1 MLILPIMIIYIII
14 MLILLVLSYLL
25 TRRSDRSTSRF
36 VRLGAI
42 TPKNPLFVKVKQFS
56 FFNLRPYYV
65 LFVAGLQIPPSTSHR
80 DCVGILNSFFQ
91 RKFGLSGVVNK
102 LLVFHPSCDMR
113 RSIAIVRVSHSSY
126 SFVLRCKHICLRGS
140 TVTVDKLRHRPSIKR
155 HYNMRNN
162 RPRPLDCGTA
172 HPSIALPPP
181 PPTHQPI
188 SQPPPPPPGPIPI
201 PSPPNAAH
209 TAQDVGPIHGGCTA
223 INGFQQG
230 DAGQRVRDGT
240 TLRVIGESA
249 GRIGADP
256 TPPEPILGSTPPN
269 SAQIQPSEAPPA
281 QEPQDAPV
289 IVGGAA
295 DNPEYAAE
303 EIIDEKMERGRKF
316 YLVRFVGCLEPEWCS
331 ARDVSNTL
339 RQEWWKFHPP
349 SQSSRPSRPPSR
361 VGTQSTQ

>member
-36 VRLGAI
+36 VRLGAV
-42 TPKNPLFVKVKQFS
+42 TPKNPLFVQVKQFS
-56 FFNLRPYYV
+56 FFKLRPYYV

-80 DCVGILNSFFQ
+80 ECVGILNSFFQ

-113 RSIAIVRVSHSSY
+113 RSIVIVRVSHSSY

-201 PSPPNAAH
+201 PSPPDAAH

-223 INGFQQG
+223 INGIQQG
-230 DAGQRVRDGT
+230 DAGQGVRDGT

-249 GRIGADP
+249 GRIGAEP

-269 SAQIQPSEAPPA
+269 NTEIQPSEAPPA

-349 SQSSRPSRPPSR
+349 SQPSRPSRPPSR